1 MMSFLGQ
8 SILIAILAGTTAS
21 AAQPVQPKPQPAQ
34 RSTKSTR
41 PTAID
46 PQAIAALDRM
56 GSFLRQ
62 QRSFSVRTEAQTD
75 YVLANGQKVTRSSRG
90 NLRVRR
96 PDRVR
101 ADVVSDNKNRE
112 FFYDGRRFTIFSPNV
127 GFYATLAAPRTINEL
142 ADLLQT
148 RYGLELPLVDLFRW
162 GSDRTDFNEITAARY
177 VGQATID
184 GVAVDQ
190 YAFRQPGVDWQIWI
204 QRGPQPLPRRVLLTT
219 TDDPARPEHSVE
231 MTWNLGATFDERIF
245 AFTPPEDA
253 KRIAIADL
261 ETLRQ
266 NAIKERR
273 ATRSV
278 RR

>member
-1 MMSFLGQ
+1 MR
-8 SILIAILAGTTAS
+8 SIVSTSIIVAILAGSTAGG
-21 AAQPVQPKPQPAQ
+21 AQPVQPRPQPTEQPRKPAK
-34 RSTKSTR
+34 R
-41 PTAID
+41 TAID

-56 GSFLRQ
+56 GAFLRE
-62 QRSFSVRTEAQTD
+62 QRSFSVRAETQTD
-75 YVLANGQKVTRSSRG
+75 YVLANGQKVTRSARG

-96 PDRVR
+96 PDRLR
-101 ADVVSDNKNRE
+101 ADVVADNKERE
-112 FFYDGRRFTIFSPNV
+112 FFYDGKRFTMFSPRV
-127 GFYATLAAPRTINEL
+127 GFYATLAAPPTIKDL

-162 GSDRTDFNEITAARY
+162 SSGRADHGQITAARY
-177 VGQATID
+177 IGPTTID

-204 QRGPQPLPRRVLLTT
+204 QRGPQPLPRRLVLTT
-219 TDDPARPEHSVE
+219 TDDPTRPEHAME
-231 MTWNLGATFDERIF
+231 LTWNLGATFDDRIF
-245 AFTPPEDA
+245 AFNPPEDA

-266 NAIKERR
+266 QATKERR

>member
-1 MMSFLGQ
+1 MKSFFGQ
-8 SILIAILAGTTAS
+8 SILIAILAGATAS
-21 AAQPVQPKPQPAQ
+21 AAQPVQPEPGPAQ
-34 RSTKSTR
+34 RATKPTR

-46 PQAIAALDRM
+46 PQAIAALGRM
-56 GSFLRQ
+56 GAFLRQ
-62 QRSFSVRTEAQTD
+62 QRSFVVRTEGQSD

-96 PDRVR
+96 PDRLR
-101 ADVVSDNKNRE
+101 AELVSDNKDRE

-127 GFYATLAAPRTINEL
+127 GFYATLAAPRTINDL

-162 GSDRTDFNEITAARY
+162 GSDRADFNEITAARY
-177 VGQATID
+177 IGPTTID

-204 QRGPQPLPRRVLLTT
+204 QRGPQPLPRRLVLTT
-219 TDDPARPEHSVE
+219 TDDPARPEHAIE
-231 MTWNLGATFDERIF
+231 LTWNLGATFDERIF
-245 AFTPPEDA
+245 VFQPPEDA
-253 KRIAIADL
+253 KRIAIADV
-261 ETLRQ
+261 ESLRR
-266 NAIKERR
+266 NATKERR